1 MVTVPN
7 IRRVRR
13 AVAPALVALGA
24 AAAAFTATLSG
35 HALAQ
40 DNTAE
45 EIAKYR
51 QMLAEGNP
59 AELWEA
65 AGEEPWKKPAG
76 PKNASLE
83 RCDLGKGPGVTKGAY
98 AELPRYFKDAN
109 KVMDLEQRLAYCRVT
124 LQGLT
129 QEEALKNPFS
139 SQGKP
144 SDIERLAA
152 FVTGE
157 SRGVKMNVQLSH
169 PEEKRVYAL
178 GQKMFFYRGGAYDF
192 ACATCHAVDGQRIRL
207 QDLPNLMTEK
217 GAQAAYTTWP
227 AYRVSQGEV
236 RTMQH
241 RLYDCLRQQR
251 FPEPAYGSDV
261 ITALTM
267 YLAKNANGGTY
278 DGPNMKR

>member
-1 MVTVPN
+1 MKP
-7 IRRVRR
+7 IRSLARR
-13 AVAPALVALGA
+13 AALALAATA
-24 AAAAFTATLSG
+24 AAAGAVAVHAQGSTA
-35 HALAQ
+35 
-40 DNTAE
+40 D

-65 AGEEPWKKPAG
+65 AGEELWKKPAG

-83 RCDLGKGPGVTKGAY
+83 QCDLGKGPGVTKGAY

-109 KVMDLEQRLAYCRVT
+109 KVMDLEQRLAWCRVT

-129 QEEALKNPFS
+129 KEEATRNPFS
-139 SQGKP
+139 ASGKP
-144 SDIERLAA
+144 SDIERLVAYL
-152 FVTGE
+152 TGE
-157 SRGVKMNVQLSH
+157 SRGAKMNVQLNH
-169 PEEKRVYAL
+169 PEEKRTYAL

-207 QDLPNLMTEK
+207 QDLPNLLTDK

-236 RTMQH
+236 RSMQH

-267 YLAKNANGGTY
+267 FLAKNANGGTY
-278 DGPNMKR
+278 DGPAMKR

>member
-1 MVTVPN
+1 MKP
-7 IRRVRR
+7 IPSLARR
-13 AVAPALVALGA
+13 AALALAATA
-24 AAAAFTATLSG
+24 AAAAAAAVHAQGSTA
-35 HALAQ
+35 
-40 DNTAE
+40 D

-65 AGEEPWKKPAG
+65 AGEELWKKPAG

-83 RCDLGKGPGVTKGAY
+83 QCDLGKGPGVTKGAY
-98 AELPRYFKDAN
+98 AELPRYFKDTN
-109 KVMDLEQRLAYCRVT
+109 KVMDLEQRLAHCRMT
-124 LQGLT
+124 LQGLSK
-129 QEEALKNPFS
+129 EEATKNPFS
-139 SQGKP
+139 SSGKP
-144 SDIERLAA
+144 SEIERLVAYL
-152 FVTGE
+152 TGE

-169 PEEKRVYAL
+169 PEEKRTYAL
-178 GQKMFFYRGGAYDF
+178 GEKMFFYRGGAYDF

-207 QDLPNLMTEK
+207 QDLPNLLTDK

-267 YLAKNANGGTY
+267 FLARNANGGTY
-278 DGPNMKR
+278 DGPAMKR